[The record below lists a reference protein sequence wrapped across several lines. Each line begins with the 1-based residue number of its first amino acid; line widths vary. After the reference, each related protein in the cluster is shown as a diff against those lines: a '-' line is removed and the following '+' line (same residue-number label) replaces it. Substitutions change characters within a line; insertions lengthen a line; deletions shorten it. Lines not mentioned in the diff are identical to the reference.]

1 MYYKDLEVYKK
12 SIDLVKEIYKLT
24 VNFPQDETYGITS
37 QIKRAVI
44 SIPSNIAEGCARFS
58 NKDTARFI
66 DIALGSVAEVDTQI
80 TIAKEL
86 DYITDIDN
94 ISQLLNQV
102 NALLLG
108 FKKHLNKND
117 E

>member
-12 SIDLVKEIYKLT
+12 SIELVKEIYKLT
-24 VNFPQDETYGITS
+24 VNFPKDEVFGITS

-66 DIALGSVAEVDTQI
+66 DIALGSIAEVDTQI

-86 DYITDIDN
+86 NYIADIEG
-94 ISQLLNQV
+94 ISRLLNQV

>member
-12 SIDLVKEIYKLT
+12 SIELVKEIYKLT
-24 VNFPQDETYGITS
+24 VNFPKDEVFGITS

-66 DIALGSVAEVDTQI
+66 DIALGSIAEVDTQI

-86 DYITDIDN
+86 NYIADIEG
-94 ISQLLNQV
+94 ISQLLNQA